1 MGNYVSCT
9 LPTPLMKSPK
19 AARVILPGGE
29 IRQFRELVKA
39 AEVMLECPNFF
50 LTNAKSLH
58 IGKRFSAL
66 AADEELEFGNVYIM
80 FPMKRVNSM
89 VTAADMA
96 SLFMAA
102 HSAAKRISGGQIVR
116 VSPESGAAAAAA
128 AASCAEKEERLNDGG
143 KVDDDD
149 NNNEEASRLSLEGD
163 HEGYFPV
170 PEFKYRLVSC
180 RSRKP
185 LLETIK
191 EEPVCSR

>member
-1 MGNYVSCT
+1 
-9 LPTPLMKSPK
+9 MKSPK

-39 AEVMLECPNFF
+39 AELMLECPNFF

-66 AADEELEFGNVYIM
+66 TADEELEFGDVYIM

-102 HSAAKRISGGQIVR
+102 HSAAKRISGGKVVR
-116 VSPESGAAAAAA
+116 VSPESGAAAGG
-128 AASCAEKEERLNDGG
+128 AEKEERSNDGG
-143 KVDDDD
+143 KNNN
-149 NNNEEASRLSLEGD
+149 NNNEEGSRLSLEGVD
-163 HEGYFPV
+163 EGFFPV